1 MLYSQLVFPQK
12 SARKFPQRFTFK
24 SWRIQKQGTIFC
36 CTFCRGNKFL
46 PARQQPLSTSW
57 LRNMQHN
64 DKMPNW
70 KNFMP
75 APRNIWYPIPY
86 VEFHLED
93 IKLYYIIFLATI
105 KDLIQELRIQF
116 SNLDPV
122 KKLHLQNGIMYWR
135 SNPHPIG
142 IHAYTFPFRRGSL
155 SLMNKVLFH
164 WTCFAKRN

>member
-12 SARKFPQRFTFK
+12 STRKFPQRFTFK
-24 SWRIQKQGTIFC
+24 SWRIQKPGTIFC

-64 DKMPNW
+64 AKM
-70 KNFMP
+70 
-75 APRNIWYPIPY
+75 
-86 VEFHLED
+86 E
-93 IKLYYIIFLATI
+93 KLYARPSKYLISNSIPWIPFRGYKIPPPGVFLATI